1 MPPPTTTTTPMMGR
15 GRNRAF
21 TPRVSAS
28 KSGGAGKDRR
38 RGKGVAEGG
47 ETVETGGGGGG
58 GDGDDAALPSD
69 LQRLVR
75 EHRAAS
81 GKASGSRTQGGTM
94 SGVGRG
100 MRTAEIGDSARV
112 AIGAG
117 AGAGR
122 KAAEKAEKEMAT
134 VAARAVVEK
143 AAASAAVFPSSKVTV
158 KSEPM
163 DTGDAD
169 VEERDPKV
177 PAESDVVVSPPP
189 PTARPAR
196 MSRSKQAQLALEE
209 ASRKIQPGRANTSE
223 MFDAEDD
230 WVDKTQYY
238 PTVLTASSREVV
250 TGTVG
255 ETMREA
261 AEDTFIVFQLPSD
274 LPLRKRND
282 IDEMDVDSVVEIP
295 DDDESSAVSG
305 MVRRISDLSDGQ
317 LGEIKIYA
325 DGTAKFFIGNAI
337 FDVMQGT
344 PYQHSEHLAHLDGEN
359 QQCVILG
366 PSTTRMTCIPDV
378 TQLLL

>member
-1 MPPPTTTTTPMMGR
+1 
-15 GRNRAF
+15 
-21 TPRVSAS
+21 
-28 KSGGAGKDRR
+28 
-38 RGKGVAEGG
+38 
-47 ETVETGGGGGG
+47 
-58 GDGDDAALPSD
+58 
-69 LQRLVR
+69 
-75 EHRAAS
+75 
-81 GKASGSRTQGGTM
+81 
-94 SGVGRG
+94 
-100 MRTAEIGDSARV
+100 
-112 AIGAG
+112 
-117 AGAGR
+117 
-122 KAAEKAEKEMAT
+122 MAT